1 MKQDYR
7 QHGHGASQPLWPVAR
22 AMAGARLLQVI
33 WAWL

>member
-7 QHGHGASQPLWPVAR
+7 QHGASRPLWPVAR

>member
-7 QHGHGASQPLWPVAR
+7 QHAASRLLWPAAAR
-22 AMAGARLLQVI
+22 AMSSTRLLQVI